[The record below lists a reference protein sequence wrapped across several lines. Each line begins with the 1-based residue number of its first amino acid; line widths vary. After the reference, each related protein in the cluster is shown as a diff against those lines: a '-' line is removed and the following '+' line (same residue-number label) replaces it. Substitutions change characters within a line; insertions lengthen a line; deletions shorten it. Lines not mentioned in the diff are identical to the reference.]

1 MSVLRLWLAAQSPVQ
16 VAERLLDALIAIH
29 PEHEQHEALLVAGAA
44 AVVLAR
50 AARHLPLQQRC
61 HISRRALGNLTK
73 IRRHGEPFAGTT
85 FAGERHLLRACPDS
99 RLVGLKVGGDLHVF
113 VLRIMRDNDRSIGPT
128 GYVFSE
134 LTANVF
140 WLVFCC
146 GMLRMSKQMYI
157 PSMFN

>member
-1 MSVLRLWLAAQSPVQ
+1 MSVLSLLLAAQSPVQ

-73 IRRHGEPFAGTT
+73 FAVMVNLLLAQLLQENDTC
-85 FAGERHLLRACPDS
+85 FARVQTR
-99 RLVGLKVGGDLHVF
+99 DL
-113 VLRIMRDNDRSIGPT
+113 
-128 GYVFSE
+128 
-134 LTANVF
+134 
-140 WLVFCC
+140 
-146 GMLRMSKQMYI
+146 
-157 PSMFN
+157 